1 MTVVDG
7 LCTVRLV
14 GEIDFANADQ
24 VTDWLL
30 NAIDG
35 SKCTRLDVDFAELS
49 FLDSSGI
56 RALLTVFR
64 HATSRDVDVK
74 FRDAQPG
81 VQRTLRLAGVD
92 SLLGTGP
99 PALADEAQKDEAR
112 RDEP

>member
-1 MTVVDG
+1 MPRAYRMTVVDG
-7 LCTVRLV
+7 VCTVRLV

-35 SKCTRLDVDFAELS
+35 SKCTRLDMNFAELA

-56 RALLTVFR
+56 RALLTVYR
-64 HATSRDVDVK
+64 HAINRDVEVN
-74 FRDAQPG
+74 FHTIQPG

-92 SLLGTGP
+92 SLLGTGT
-99 PALADEAQKDEAR
+99 
-112 RDEP
+112 

>member
-1 MTVVDG
+1 MPRAYRMTVVDG
-7 LCTVRLV
+7 VCTVRLV

-35 SKCTRLDVDFAELS
+35 SKCARLDVDFTELA

-56 RALLTVFR
+56 RALLMVYR
-64 HATSRDVDVK
+64 HATSRDVEVA
-74 FRDAQPG
+74 FRNAQPG

-92 SLLGTGP
+92 SLLGTEDSSMSGNQ
-99 PALADEAQKDEAR
+99 DTG
-112 RDEP
+112 